1 MSASVLMRSEAEEG
15 TIFEGEDL
23 HQAAQPVRD
32 VLLDELQ
39 HPEFFDFNITWTP
52 SAESDEMFIKYT
64 SKDISVAVPLDL
76 SKEIKIKIKY
86 DTYHSQEVVSVSPE
100 EMPAFCEFHRNKV
113 MGNIEDM
120 TSASEA
126 FERHKRNAVRN
137 RKSELSTEFGKVDN
151 RLSRLSHM
159 SKGLGVGSFLVG
171 IMTFLTGSSLFLA
184 LPFMLFGVYG
194 IFFDNALEKIKSWQ
208 ED

>member
-23 HQAAQPVRD
+23 RQASQPLRD

-64 SKDISVAVPLDL
+64 SRYVSIAVPLDL
-76 SKEIKIKIKY
+76 SKEIKLKY
-86 DTYHSQEVVSVSPE
+86 DTYHSQEVISVSPE

-113 MGNIEDM
+113 LENIEDM
-120 TSASEA
+120 TSVSEA

-137 RKSELSTEFGKVDN
+137 RKSELSAEFGKADN

-184 LPFMLFGVYG
+184 LPFLFFGVYG